1 MAFLEAFS
9 NRPATHSLIQL
20 GEDDDS
26 SDSDDSSDDDDKD
39 SGSDGDLE
47 DDDDEEDVQFT
58 QLYTTTGEVIRISDD
73 MEGTSNAVDSGKLS
87 GFSTNDPKIE
97 TIMESYTGEDN
108 DEFMHELGEDFMTP
122 G

>member
-26 SDSDDSSDDDDKD
+26 SDSDDSSDDDGKD
-39 SGSDGDLE
+39 SGSDGDL
-47 DDDDEEDVQFT
+47 DDDDDDEDVQFT

-73 MEGTSNAVDSGKLS
+73 MEVTSNAVDSGKLS
-87 GFSTNDPKIE
+87 GFIEIIYSVLALSKPIFKAGPKPA
-97 TIMESYTGEDN
+97 S
-108 DEFMHELGEDFMTP
+108 
-122 G
+122 